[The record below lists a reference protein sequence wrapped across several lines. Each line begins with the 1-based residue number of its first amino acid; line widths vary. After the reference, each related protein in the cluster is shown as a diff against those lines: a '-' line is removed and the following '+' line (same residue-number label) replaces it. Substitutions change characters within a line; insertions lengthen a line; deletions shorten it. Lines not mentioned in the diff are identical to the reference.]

1 MKTFIVSKVQKKK
14 KHEKELNKPRRLKIH
29 SHYNYKIEIHQ
40 RKLRNIK
47 TKDNSN
53 ALSMFYDIR
62 NILPPTATTTKVV
75 RRGVEEIAYSRR
87 LFELE
92 AQDDELLEVEKLE

>member
-1 MKTFIVSKVQKKK
+1 
-14 KHEKELNKPRRLKIH
+14 
-29 SHYNYKIEIHQ
+29 
-40 RKLRNIK
+40 
-47 TKDNSN
+47 
-53 ALSMFYDIR
+53 MFYDIR